1 MFIVKHYVIIA
12 EKFRF
17 KKKLMEQPIFSW
29 VFHEFFH
36 EFFMRQN
43 AQEEI
48 LDLVYLAI

>member
-1 MFIVKHYVIIA
+1 MFIVKHYVIIT

-17 KKKLMEQPIFSW
+17 KKKINGAAD
-29 VFHEFFH
+29 
-36 EFFMRQN
+36 FFMRQN